1 MCRCRIHHHRD
12 MFPRADG
19 SKVRNCLH
27 GNLELDEYYS
37 STAKNLNI
45 AVDIFRQPLGICAG
59 NYYDAV
65 FSAWTHFDQSHAAS
79 PFHPVHSANI
89 YPRTAKTCTQLV
101 AEGINAQLTDHENR
115 ITETRHRDCLICAF
129 ASGMNREVRTQN
141 RLP

>member
-1 MCRCRIHHHRD
+1 MCRRRIHHHRD

-45 AVDIFRQPLGICAG
+45 AVDIFRQHLGICAG

-65 FSAWTHFDQSHAAS
+65 FSAWTHLDQSHAAS
-79 PFHPVHSANI
+79 PFHHVHSANI

-101 AEGINAQLTDHENR
+101 AERSEERRVGKEGRARRAPI
-115 ITETRHRDCLICAF
+115 
-129 ASGMNREVRTQN
+129 V
-141 RLP
+141 P